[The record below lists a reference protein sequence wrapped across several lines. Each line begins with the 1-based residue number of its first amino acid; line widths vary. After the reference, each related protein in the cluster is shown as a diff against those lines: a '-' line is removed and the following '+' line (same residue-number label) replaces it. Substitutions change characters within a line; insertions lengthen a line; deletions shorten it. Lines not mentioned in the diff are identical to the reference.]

1 MIRAGTYL
9 FIPVSHLSIEF
20 PETELGQQNKKKQR
34 HKKKEKKQILE
45 TSIRKINAKIILEK
59 KFKKK

>member
-20 PETELGQQNKKKQR
+20 PEAELGQQNKKKQR
-34 HKKKEKKQILE
+34 HIKKRKE
-45 TSIRKINAKIILEK
+45 TNIRNIN
-59 KFKKK
+59 

>member
-20 PETELGQQNKKKQR
+20 PEAELGQQNTKKQR
-34 HKKKEKKQILE
+34 HIKKRKE
-45 TSIRKINAKIILEK
+45 TNIRNIN
-59 KFKKK
+59 

>member
-20 PETELGQQNKKKQR
+20 PEAELGQQNTKERKKWK
-34 HKKKEKKQILE
+34 E
-45 TSIRKINAKIILEK
+45 TSIRKIDAKIILEK